1 MKIIELLP
9 KKSSLFETI
18 LVTLNDVF
26 VDMYLKNKINYYQIS
41 ENILKF
47 IKLREFQKYKLKKVK
62 NIQDIIELNKY
73 VRLKINTLGI

>member
-47 IKLREFQKYKLKKVK
+47 IKLREFQKYKLKK
-62 NIQDIIELNKY
+62 
-73 VRLKINTLGI
+73 

>member
-1 MKIIELLP
+1 MHLWI
-9 KKSSLFETI
+9 
-18 LVTLNDVF
+18 
-26 VDMYLKNKINYYQIS
+26 KINYYQIS